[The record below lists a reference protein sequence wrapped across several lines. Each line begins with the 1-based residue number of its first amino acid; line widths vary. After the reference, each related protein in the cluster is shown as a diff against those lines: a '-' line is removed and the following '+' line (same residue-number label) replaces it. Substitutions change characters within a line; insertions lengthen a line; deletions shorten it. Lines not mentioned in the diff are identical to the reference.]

1 MNKKDYLKFKISY
14 DLKDNGDTTQ
24 NLFAKTYQNSS
35 LIAES
40 DLGNICDLVLERKNK
55 ENLIKYLEDFISKT
69 DYEVDIK
76 GNYLYIAWANAY
88 KDLLERIKNNNY
100 E

>member
-14 DLKDNGDTTQ
+14 ELKDNGDTTQ

-55 ENLIKYLEDFISKT
+55 ENLIKYLAGLLTGDKTTDMFIVT
-69 DYEVDIK
+69 EVE
-76 GNYLYIAWANAY
+76 N
-88 KDLLERIKNNNY
+88 LLERIKNNNY
-100 E
+100 ES

>member
-14 DLKDNGDTTQ
+14 ELKDNGDTTQ

-55 ENLIKYLEDFISKT
+55 ENLIKYLEGLLTGDKT
-69 DYEVDIK
+69 TDMFVVTEVQ
-76 GNYLYIAWANAY
+76 N
-88 KDLLERIKNNNY
+88 LLERIKSGKY